1 MLSMLSLTAV
11 GAISC
16 GKAVDDRHERT
27 DDTTNDTEST
37 TASEPEETGRAA
49 AKDSLPAD
57 LDLGGETIR
66 IVSRNGDTD
75 TAIEFYSDEAT
86 GDIVSDAVY
95 NRNMKVSDRLGVQLE
110 FIYQSENTRHNG
122 FGDKIRQSVMADS
135 DDYDII
141 ANALYNTVPLIFDGL
156 FLDLNTMKYLDF
168 DQPWWNQSFLD
179 ITENNGRNYLA
190 IGELSQTMISGSFA
204 MFYNRHLF
212 DELYPVSRRSTRLST
227 PGSGLSI
234 R

>member
-37 TASEPEETGRAA
+37 AASEPEGTGRAA

-95 NRNMKVSDRLGVQLE
+95 NRNMKVSDRLLISSSFTRVMLQG
-110 FIYQSENTRHNG
+110 IMASETRYAS
-122 FGDKIRQSVMADS
+122 RSW
-135 DDYDII
+135 
-141 ANALYNTVPLIFDGL
+141 LTR
-156 FLDLNTMKYLDF
+156 T
-168 DQPWWNQSFLD
+168 
-179 ITENNGRNYLA
+179 IT
-190 IGELSQTMISGSFA
+190 IS
-204 MFYNRHLF
+204 
-212 DELYPVSRRSTRLST
+212 
-227 PGSGLSI
+227 
-234 R
+234 

>member
-37 TASEPEETGRAA
+37 AASEPEETGRAA

-95 NRNMKVSDRLGVQLE
+95 NRNMKVSDRLGVISSS
-110 FIYQSENTRHNG
+110 FTR
-122 FGDKIRQSVMADS
+122 VMLQGTTAS
-135 DDYDII
+135 GTRY
-141 ANALYNTVPLIFDGL
+141 ASRSWLTR
-156 FLDLNTMKYLDF
+156 T
-168 DQPWWNQSFLD
+168 
-179 ITENNGRNYLA
+179 IT
-190 IGELSQTMISGSFA
+190 IS
-204 MFYNRHLF
+204 
-212 DELYPVSRRSTRLST
+212 
-227 PGSGLSI
+227 
-234 R
+234 